1 MSFGRTNLRATGR
14 IAILSTALGLALVG
28 GLASTASANTQNP
41 TKSNCVCD
49 SQAGGHS
56 KGTGD
61 SQAGWSPKG
70 SSDSQASKDSN
81 ANDSKA
87 KDSQGSSDSKTAKP
101 CPPKRETAK
110 PCPPKREK
118 AKDCPPKH
126 ETAKPCPPKHETHK
140 KHETPPVVTPAVVVS
155 PAEAAV
161 TPVVAKMVVA
171 APVVVTPAVVVS
183 PAEAAVNPLP
193 TAAAAGQANT
203 DGQLTAGGAAGLAAF
218 LTLGA
223 GFVLRRR
230 HGEV

>member
-1 MSFGRTNLRATGR
+1 MLNTRTHLRATGR

-28 GLASTASANTQNP
+28 GLASTASADTQNP
-41 TKSNCVCD
+41 PKPSCASG
-49 SQAGGHS
+49 SQAGWS
-56 KGTGD
+56 PKETGN

-70 SSDSQASKDSN
+70 TGDSQAVDH
-81 ANDSKA
+81 
-87 KDSQGSSDSKTAKP
+87 SQGSGSDKTAKD
-101 CPPKRETAK
+101 CPPKHETAK

-118 AKDCPPKH
+118 AKECPPKH

-171 APVVVTPAVVVS
+171 APVVAAPAVVVS